1 MDARAGVI
9 VTFFVRKGPKEL
21 IQPEI
26 LPGDTS
32 SSTSGPHL
40 FRIQNRSQFRQAARE
55 TWVHKIGAI
64 VCTSFLLSVLS
75 HAQMPS
81 GGNVFFGYSYSR
93 GNAFTQGFPAGTA
106 GRTVNMNGWEAS
118 VEGKYLP
125 WLGVVAD
132 LDWHYGSR
140 SVTPLLQISASRH
153 EIMFGPR
160 ASVSKGRY
168 TPFAQALI
176 GFTHQSDSG
185 TLTSDSDTSF
195 ASAIGGGLD
204 YKLLQVVAARGQ
216 LDYLHMSLFGGS
228 QGHIRLSMGLV
239 FRF

>member
-1 MDARAGVI
+1 VHPGHTCSASNL
-9 VTFFVRKGPKEL
+9 VTNPPSRK
-21 IQPEI
+21 
-26 LPGDTS
+26 
-32 SSTSGPHL
+32 
-40 FRIQNRSQFRQAARE
+40 E

-64 VCTSFLLSVLS
+64 VCTVFLFSVLA

-93 GNAFTQGFPAGTA
+93 GNAFSQGLPAGSM
-106 GRTVNMNGWEAS
+106 VNMNGWEAS

-140 SVTPLLQISASRH
+140 KVKLLQVSASRH

-160 ASVSKGRY
+160 ASVSMGRY

-176 GFTHQSDSG
+176 GLTHQSDSG
-185 TLTSDSDTSF
+185 TGISDSDTSF

-204 YKLLQVVAARGQ
+204 YKLLKVVAARGQ
-216 LDYLHMSLFGGS
+216 LDYLHTSLFGGS